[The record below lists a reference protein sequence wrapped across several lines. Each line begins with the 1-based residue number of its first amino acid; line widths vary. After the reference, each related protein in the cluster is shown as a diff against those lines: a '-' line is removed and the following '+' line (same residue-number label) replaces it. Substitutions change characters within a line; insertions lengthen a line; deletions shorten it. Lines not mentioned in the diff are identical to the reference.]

1 VPCPNARCGAGD
13 TGPGQSIHGANSHPD
28 VVTVAAVTVTD
39 RRLGYSSQGPGGL
52 DSRKPDLAG
61 LSQFAGSGI
70 YEADSGTSAAS
81 PVAAELRIDR
91 DWPVVGV
98 ELDARVPEQDA
109 NRRHVDALT
118 GALDLY
124 DVALCRCHSGQER
137 VRDSP
142 RGSKWPFAWR
152 DAPAH
157 PVAGMRLLD
166 QQTILVTG
174 ATDGLG
180 RALAQDLAARGA
192 TVLLHGRSPD
202 RLARPTPES
211 RHATRSDGV

>member
-1 VPCPNARCGAGD
+1 PASRGLLTDLGEEAHARDRLRSGAGV
-13 TGPGQSIHGANSHPD
+13 GRGQPAHH
-28 VVTVAAVTVTD
+28 
-39 RRLGYSSQGPGGL
+39 
-52 DSRKPDLAG
+52 
-61 LSQFAGSGI
+61 
-70 YEADSGTSAAS
+70 
-81 PVAAELRIDR
+81 VAAELRIDR

-157 PVAGMRLLD
+157 PVAGMRPLD

-180 RALAQDLAARGA
+180 RALPQDLAARRGA
-192 TVLLHGRSPD
+192 MAGARRAPPDTSSVSRSTTW
-202 RLARPTPES
+202 RRSCS
-211 RHATRSDGV
+211 RTCFCRC